1 MKRFIELGVVI
12 GSMVTG
18 CATDGDAADLAG
30 STDPA
35 LQDPAAS
42 DPTVGTDSG
51 APVGDPVPAGDPT
64 AAPPAALPPPSIAYA
79 GSSTVSL
86 LPSAGG
92 GVRIHGGSEE
102 GAFALVTY
110 QVAVSGDHATAQ
122 FTVAPAAG
130 ASFVYA
136 LTGSGSGYSTRQLRL
151 QRVPGS
157 NQLLATASTGTVSC
171 GALGNA
177 PTAVALVFDAQ
188 AQTFDVQIAGA
199 ATACAGLPTTLKGP
213 ATGFL
218 TMDASNA
225 GYGGDVTFTG
235 LALF

>member
-12 GSMVTG
+12 GSMLTG
-18 CATDGDAADLAG
+18 CAVDEGGADPAG
-30 STDPA
+30 STGPA
-35 LQDPAAS
+35 LQDPS
-42 DPTVGTDSG
+42 TGDPTAGPDSG
-51 APVGDPVPAGDPT
+51 ALAGDPVPAGDPT
-64 AAPPAALPPPSIAYA
+64 TAPPAALPQPSIAYA
-79 GSSTVSL
+79 GSSSVSL
-86 LPSAGG
+86 LPSTGG

-110 QVAVSGDHATAQ
+110 QVAVSGNHATAQ
-122 FTVAPAAG
+122 FTVDPAAG

-157 NQLLATASTGTVSC
+157 DQLQAAASTGTVAC

-177 PTAVALVFDAQ
+177 PTAVALRFDAQ
-188 AQTFDVQIAGA
+188 AHTFDVQIAGA
-199 ATACAGLPTTLKGP
+199 ATACTGLPTSLKGP